1 MRRHKSGG
9 GMGDRMSTRFEGL
22 DSLRRRLSEIRSDSD
37 DVLERGLLKAG
48 EKIRG
53 RAVMLCPV
61 KTGELRNSIK
71 AQKTAP
77 LTVAVGTNKE
87 YAPYVEYGTGTM
99 GDPAVAHTD
108 KDSWTY
114 MDENGEWHTA
124 HGQPAQPF
132 LRPAVREDEVYS
144 TVAEELRRA
153 IEDG

>member
-1 MRRHKSGG
+1 
-9 GMGDRMSTRFEGL
+9 MSVRIDGL
-22 DSLRRRLSEIRSDSD
+22 ESLRRKLNAVCSDSD
-37 DVLERGLLKAG
+37 EVLGHGLLKAG

-61 KTGELRNSIK
+61 STGELRNSIK
-71 AQKTAP
+71 SEKTAP

-114 MDENGEWHTA
+114 QDEDGNWHTSY
-124 HGQPAQPF
+124 GQPAQPF
-132 LRPAVREDEVYS
+132 LRPAVKEGEVYS
-144 TVAEELRRA
+144 TVATELRRA
-153 IEDG
+153 IEDA

>member
-1 MRRHKSGG
+1 
-9 GMGDRMSTRFEGL
+9 MSARIDGIE
-22 DSLRRRLSEIRSDSD
+22 SLRRKLGEIRSDSD
-37 DVLERGLLKAG
+37 KVLERGLLKAG

-71 AQKTAP
+71 AEKTAP

-114 MDENGEWHTA
+114 QDENGEWHTA
-124 HGQPAQPF
+124 YGQPAQPF

-144 TVAEELRRA
+144 TVAAELRRA
-153 IEDG
+153 IEDA

>member
-1 MRRHKSGG
+1 
-9 GMGDRMSTRFEGL
+9 MSARIDGIE
-22 DSLRRRLSEIRSDSD
+22 SLRRKLSEIRSDSD
-37 DVLERGLLKAG
+37 IVLERGLLKAG

-71 AQKTAP
+71 AEKTAP

-99 GDPAVAHTD
+99 GDPAVTHTD

-114 MDENGEWHTA
+114 QDGDGNWHTA
-124 HGQPAQPF
+124 YGQPAQPF
-132 LRPAVREDEVYS
+132 LRPAVSEDEVYS
-144 TVAEELRRA
+144 TVAAELRRA
-153 IEDG
+153 IEDA